1 MFVWGKATLIALLGI
16 LGLGVAMWVQGQ
28 RIDSLK
34 ADNASQAQLIIRLT
48 EQLKIEQQAVQIQQ
62 EIANKFK
69 VKMEQSNE
77 QLKNT
82 LQQETCAKVAL
93 PRDVINIINQLHNS
107 TTN

>member
-1 MFVWGKATLIALLGI
+1 M
-16 LGLGVAMWVQGQ
+16 GVQVQ

-34 ADNASQAQLIIRLT
+34 ADNASQAQVIIRLT
-48 EQLKIEQQAVQIQQ
+48 EHLKMEQQAVQIQQ

-82 LQQETCAKVAL
+82 LQQETCAKWHC
-93 PRDVINIINQLHNS
+93 P
-107 TTN
+107 

>member
-16 LGLGVAMWVQGQ
+16 LGLGVAMWVQVQ

-62 EIANKFK
+62 KIANQFK

-77 QLKNT
+77 QLKNI
-82 LQQETCAKVAL
+82 LQQETCAKVVL
-93 PRDVINIINQLHNS
+93 PRDVISIINQLHNS

>member
-16 LGLGVAMWVQGQ
+16 LGLGVAMWVQVQ

-62 EIANKFK
+62 KIANQFK

-77 QLKNT
+77 QLKNI

-93 PRDVINIINQLHNS
+93 PRDVISIINQLHNS

>member
-1 MFVWGKATLIALLGI
+1 MFMRGKTTLIAILAF
-16 LGLGVAMWVQGQ
+16 LGLGVAMWVQVQ

-34 ADNASQAQLIIRLT
+34 ADNASQAKVIIRLT
-48 EQLKIEQQAVQIQQ
+48 EHLKMEQQAVQIQQ

-93 PRDVINIINQLHNS
+93 PRDVISIINQLHNS
-107 TTN
+107 TN

>member
-16 LGLGVAMWVQGQ
+16 LGLGVAMWVQVQ

-62 EIANKFK
+62 KIANQFK

-77 QLKNT
+77 QLKNI
-82 LQQETCAKVAL
+82 LQQETCAKVVL

-107 TTN
+107 TN

>member
-1 MFVWGKATLIALLGI
+1 MFVWGKATLIVLLGI
-16 LGLGVAMWVQGQ
+16 LGLGVAMWVQVQ

-48 EQLKIEQQAVQIQQ
+48 EQLKMEQQAVQIQQ

-93 PRDVINIINQLHNS
+93 PRDVISIINQLHNS
-107 TTN
+107 TN